1 VIFFDNFPAKKTSFP
16 CSFVSFYGLCSS
28 VPRIFLLVIVGV
40 ALQWLVVPSTAWA
53 QTQIAGCKLSKT
65 QNMSGTRL
73 ADEHYVMEGT
83 ADQPVQIDCDD
94 LQFFADHME
103 LFQKEG
109 RVTAEGNVLYI
120 SGGNRIYAERMVY
133 YTKTRTGTFYVAHG
147 TAVLRQSADPGIFG
161 TQEPDAFFW
170 GEELQKI
177 GPKVY
182 RIVRG
187 GFTTCVQPTPRWNLQ
202 SDVITL
208 HLDDYAYLKNA
219 IFRVKNVPLMYLP
232 LFYYP
237 IQEDNR
243 ATGFLMPIYSVTTRQ
258 GQTLS
263 NQFFWAI
270 NRSQDA
276 TIEHDWFSKTG
287 QQVGGEYRYVRAPG
301 SQGRAQLS
309 FLNEHQTTTTG
320 SDGVVQT
327 FPGTQSYSIVGD
339 MAQRLPGHFQA
350 RANANYY
357 TSIVTKQQY
366 NQDLYQ
372 STSISRRLG
381 ANLSGAWKAY
391 SIGVTADR
399 NDYFS
404 SETSFTTTG
413 SLPHI
418 TVLRSEHAIG
428 KSPLYFGLAGD
439 YATIVRSTT
448 NNDVKV
454 SDQGLTRMDVVPT
467 LRVPFTKWQ
476 FLTVNSVVSW
486 RGTYWTESLDDNNQ
500 QVDDPIGRHYFDL
513 QTRVTGPVFNRIWTP
528 NNGYAEK
535 FKHVIEPS
543 LTVHYVPDITN
554 FTHIVKLDYVDQV
567 LGTTQLTYAVN
578 NRLYA
583 KKTRSRE
590 IASVVLMQSYY
601 TNENAA
607 TYDRTQ
613 SSAYGVS
620 QPTHFGGV
628 ILSARGSPTDRI
640 QADFRTEWDPTAHAL
655 KTFASN
661 ATASFGDW
669 LQTTVTWS
677 RRRFIENLP
686 GYDNP
691 AYASHFLGA
700 TANVHRMGNRVGGAY
715 SFNYDLKQDTFLQQR
730 LTAYYNSQCCGIAA
744 EYQTFNYAGS
754 FVSRGITQDHRFNL
768 SFTLAGVG
776 TFSNLFGAFGGQ
788 QGR

>member
-1 VIFFDNFPAKKTSFP
+1 MR
-16 CSFVSFYGLCSS
+16 
-28 VPRIFLLVIVGV
+28 RILPILMVC
-40 ALQWLVVPSTAWA
+40 TAWLTMPSVAHA
-53 QTQIAGCKLSKT
+53 QTQIAGCKVSKT

-73 ADEHYVMEGT
+73 ADEHFVMNGN

-94 LQFFADHME
+94 MQFFADHME

-109 RVTAEGNVLYI
+109 RLTAEGNVVYI
-120 SGGNRIYAERMVY
+120 SGGNKINAERMVY
-133 YTKTRTGTFYVAHG
+133 YTKTRTGTFYVANG
-147 TAVLRQSADPGIFG
+147 TAVLRQAAEPSIFG

-182 RIVRG
+182 RIVHG

-202 SDVITL
+202 SGVITL

-219 IFRVKNVPLMYLP
+219 VFRVKNVPLMYLP
-232 LFYYP
+232 VFYYP

-243 ATGFLMPIYSVTTRQ
+243 ATGFLMPIYSVTTQQ
-258 GQTLS
+258 GQS
-263 NQFFWAI
+263 IANQFFWAI

-276 TIEHDWFSKTG
+276 TFEHDWFSKTG

-301 SQGRAQLS
+301 SQGRTQLS
-309 FLNEHQTTTTG
+309 FLNEHQTTATG
-320 SDGVVQT
+320 SDGGTQT
-327 FPGTQSYSIVGD
+327 FPAKRSYTVNGD
-339 MAQRLPGHFQA
+339 MAQRLPANFYA

-357 TSIVTKQQY
+357 TSIVTQQRY

-372 STSISRRLG
+372 ATNRSRRLG
-381 ANLSGAWKAY
+381 GNLSGSWRAY

-404 SETSFTTTG
+404 NDTSFTTTG
-413 SLPHI
+413 SLPRV
-418 TVLRSEHAIG
+418 TVLRSEKAIG
-428 KSPLYFGLAGD
+428 KSPLYFGVAGE
-439 YATIVRSTT
+439 YTTLVRSST

-454 SDQGLTRMDVVPT
+454 SDQGLTRMDINPT

-476 FLTVNSVVSW
+476 FLTVNSVVAW
-486 RGTYWTESLDDNNQ
+486 RGTYWTESLDDNKQ
-500 QVDDPIGRHYFDL
+500 QVEDPIGRRYFDL

-528 NNGYAEK
+528 SNGYAEK

-543 LTVHYVPDITN
+543 LTIHYIPDIPN
-554 FTHIVKLDYVDQV
+554 FNQIVQLDYVDTV
-567 LGTTQLTYAVN
+567 VGTTQFTYAVN

-583 KKTRSRE
+583 KKTTARE

-613 SSAYGVS
+613 SSGYGTT

-628 ILSARGSPTDRI
+628 ILAARGSPTDRI
-640 QADFRTEWDPTAHAL
+640 QTDFRTEWDPTAHAL
-655 KTFASN
+655 KYFSSN
-661 ATASFGDW
+661 GTASFGNW
-669 LQTTVTWS
+669 LQTGVTWS
-677 RRRFIENLP
+677 RRRYIPDLP
-686 GYDNP
+686 GYNDP
-691 AYASHFLGA
+691 AGASHFLGA
-700 TANVHRMGNRVGGAY
+700 SANVRRMGNRIGGTY
-715 SFNYDLKQDTFLQQR
+715 SFNYDLKQDAFLQQR

-744 EYQTFNYAGS
+744 EYQAYNYGTS
-754 FVSRGITQDHRFNL
+754 FAARGITQDHRFNL

>member
-1 VIFFDNFPAKKTSFP
+1 MR
-16 CSFVSFYGLCSS
+16 
-28 VPRIFLLVIVGV
+28 RILPLLIVCT
-40 ALQWLVVPSTAWA
+40 AFTWLVVPSVARG

-73 ADEHYVMEGT
+73 AEEHYVMEGT

-109 RVTAEGNVLYI
+109 RVTAQGNVVYI
-120 SGGNRIYAERMVY
+120 SGGNKINAERMVY
-133 YTKTRTGTFYVAHG
+133 YTKTRTGTFYVANG
-147 TAVLRQSADPGIFG
+147 TAVLRQNAEPGIFG

-182 RIVRG
+182 RIVHG
-187 GFTTCVQPTPRWNLQ
+187 GFTTCVQPTPRWDLQ
-202 SDVITL
+202 SGVITL
-208 HLDDYAYLKNA
+208 HLDDYAFLKNA
-219 IFRVKNVPLMYLP
+219 VFRVKNVPLMYLP
-232 LFYYP
+232 VFYYP

-243 ATGFLMPIYSVTTRQ
+243 ATGFLMPIYGTTTAR
-258 GQTLS
+258 GQSIT

-287 QQVGGEYRYVRAPG
+287 QQIGGEYRYVTAPG
-301 SQGRAQLS
+301 SQGRMQLA
-309 FLNEHQTTTTG
+309 FLNEHETTGTG
-320 SDGVVQT
+320 SDGSTQT
-327 FPGTQSYSIVGD
+327 FPGTRSYTLNGD
-339 MAQRLPGHFQA
+339 MAQRLPHRFQA

-357 TSIVTKQQY
+357 TSITTQQRY
-366 NQDLYQ
+366 QQDLYLA
-372 STSISRRLG
+372 TNRSRRLG
-381 ANLSGAWKAY
+381 GNLSGAWGAY

-404 SETSFTTTG
+404 NETSFTTTG
-413 SLPHI
+413 SLPRI
-418 TVLRSEHAIG
+418 TVLRGEHALG
-428 KSPLYFGLAGD
+428 KSPIYFGLGGE
-439 YATIVRSTT
+439 YVTLVRNSTT
-448 NNDVKV
+448 NDVKV
-454 SDQGLTRMDVVPT
+454 SDQGLTRMDINPT

-476 FLTVNSVVSW
+476 FFTINSVVAW
-486 RGTYWTESLDDNNQ
+486 RGTYWSESLDDTKH
-500 QVDDPIGRHYFDL
+500 QVEEPIGRRYFDL
-513 QTRVTGPVFNRIWTP
+513 QTRITGPVFNRIWTP

-543 LTVHYVPDITN
+543 LTIHYIPDITN
-554 FTHIVKLDYVDQV
+554 FSHIVQLDYIDTV
-567 LGTTQLTYAVN
+567 LGTTQFTYALN

-583 KKTRSRE
+583 KKTTSRE

-613 SSAYGVS
+613 SSGYGIS
-620 QPTHFGGV
+620 QPTHFSPV
-628 ILSARGSPTDRI
+628 ILGVRGSPTDRI
-640 QADFRTEWDPTAHAL
+640 QADFRTEVDPTVHAFR
-655 KTFASN
+655 TFAAN
-661 ATASFGDW
+661 GTASFSDW
-669 LQTTVTWS
+669 LQTTLTWS
-677 RRRFIENLP
+677 RRRYIPDLP
-686 GYDNP
+686 GFNDPNG
-691 AYASHFLGA
+691 ASHFLGA
-700 TANVHRMGNRVGGAY
+700 SANVRRMGNRIGGFY
-715 SFNYDLKQDTFLQQR
+715 SFNYDLKNDTFLQQR

-744 EYQTFNYAGS
+744 EYQTYNYGAS
-754 FVSRGITQDHRFNL
+754 FVARGLTQDHRFNL